1 MKKGICGLYI
11 LQMPFLALFFY
22 AFLFHNASNYVKLE
36 NRYRYCLN
44 SNIELRENRIIM
56 KQIMTELIR
65 VSILIIVC
73 CLSVI
78 TVTAE
83 EVIIESIT
91 SEEICPWDNR
101 PLIQSTTYEDEYLG
115 AVKLGAL
122 IMPELAGANEE
133 TLYEE
138 AAKCVVRIV
147 MGQYAGS
154 GLIWSMEEEGMVI
167 AANKHLLREAAYGT
181 VTFSNEM
188 VLPAEILAFSQEYDL
203 GFLFIP
209 REELTSELLRDCY
222 GVRRIQMVS
231 EKAGEQ
237 IEEKLENQN
246 IMQIASSQQAAADC
260 YKGSV
265 KGISFVPEFQ
275 VFLLETACYSKAGM
289 SGGGVFDEKGY
300 LLGMIAGGNVEL
312 EASVRESEITYS
324 IPAWQIEEE
333 YRQLRITEQ

>member
-36 NRYRYCLN
+36 NRYRYWLN

-188 VLPAEILAFSQEYDL
+188 VLPAEILAFS
-203 GFLFIP
+203 
-209 REELTSELLRDCY
+209 
-222 GVRRIQMVS
+222 
-231 EKAGEQ
+231 
-237 IEEKLENQN
+237 
-246 IMQIASSQQAAADC
+246 
-260 YKGSV
+260 
-265 KGISFVPEFQ
+265 
-275 VFLLETACYSKAGM
+275 
-289 SGGGVFDEKGY
+289 
-300 LLGMIAGGNVEL
+300 
-312 EASVRESEITYS
+312 
-324 IPAWQIEEE
+324 
-333 YRQLRITEQ
+333 